1 MYFRK
6 KYQPYRADSEVFI
19 IYVLNYILF
28 GNYGFKFMETP
39 RLNRLPAAWR
49 ETLRKQR
56 RKHSWSQA
64 EFGERI
70 GLGQEHVSNIERGK
84 TSPRVDTLLDV
95 VRALDLDLVLVPRT
109 LVPAVQALLRDYQHG
124 SAVREDDQPMYGFG
138 DDDSSEIS

>member
-1 MYFRK
+1 MNI
-6 KYQPYRADSEVFI
+6 V
-19 IYVLNYILF
+19 
-28 GNYGFKFMETP
+28 

-49 ETLRKQR
+49 EALREQR

-95 VRALDLDLVLVPRT
+95 VRALDLDLVLIPRT
-109 LVPAVQALLRDYQHG
+109 LVPSVQALMREYQHG
-124 SAVREDDQPMYGFG
+124 SAVREGDQPMYGFG